1 MKKNK
6 KIGII
11 AILVLVFSISIIG
24 GIGFANRNDVK
35 AATVENINVL
45 DEYSLGKVFTIP
57 TAKIKVGDKTVDSE
71 YAYLVFPSGKASDK
85 SPIVLDEEGIYQLVY
100 TATVDGEKVKAIKNI
115 TVNKGIFKVG
125 NENSSVY
132 YGANSKLP
140 SVEGVVLSIVNGDT
154 FVYEEIIDLSDNT
167 KNDALIKFTMPT
179 TDRGKADV
187 EQLVIRLTDIYDE
200 SNYLEVFVKNVAD
213 VGEWALSQ
221 AYITAGARGQTAG
234 GWENAPSGS
243 IFHTNNYYGFPVG
256 FGMAGVPFG
265 TGVCDILTLSYD
277 FSENA
282 MYADSA
288 IYVGRGDM
296 IADFNDVES
305 FLNVWDGFATGEVRM
320 TIRGVGYKA
329 EAMNAVITCID
340 GEAPKQVITT
350 DTAPI
355 IKVELPTE
363 DGIPY
368 AIVGKEY
375 TIFNASAHDA
385 HDGVTDV
392 ATHVYYNYGKA
403 NQTVCNV
410 ENGKFVPSRSG
421 VYTIVYTA
429 IDNMMQTA
437 KKAVAVEVIDGEGL
451 TVDVT
456 NQKSK
461 GYTGKS
467 VVLFD
472 EIICNNPSGN
482 TTITVLVDGEEISP
496 VNGVYSFVPLKDGA
510 HTVEVK
516 VADYVKEEIVS
527 FVYNSARNYNPEIFD
542 DVLLPK
548 YIIQGEKFAFPSL
561 SGYDFSSG
569 SAKEHKTKIS
579 VKENG
584 GEEIAVDGNVY
595 APTQTGT
602 LEVIYT
608 VDIGGRTNRK
618 SFTTEVISVF
628 EGEDL
633 RIAKFFRPVSGN
645 PEIVA
650 GNNYISIIAD
660 KTASVEFVNR
670 VQVKDFYMT
679 FVVSESKNKFNRIN
693 IYLTDI
699 LDPSKQVK
707 FTYGKNMDGTANF
720 SVNDGASL
728 AVDASFI
735 DASKNFMLSFANGVA
750 YGSATLKNDVTTYL
764 DGRAYEGFSG
774 NMAYLTIEMAGIAG
788 QSELCLKN
796 INRQSLNNANKDRVA
811 PQILI
816 DAIFGDR
823 TINDVITIQNGFAAD
838 VLSNYLEFTLKIDS
852 PDGKPAVATDGT
864 VMDGVH
870 NDPTGTYQL
879 KLSSYGDYYIEFYAV
894 DGYGKDKTLSYYVNV
909 LDRVAPE
916 ITLGSAVKNAKV
928 GETIEVAKC
937 TLTDNITKDV
947 SVYICVEK
955 PDRSCDTVV
964 DGKFVANVAGEYT
977 VRYMAWDD
985 AGNYVFKS
993 YTITVK

>member
-6 KIGII
+6 KIGIL
-11 AILVLVFSISIIG
+11 AILVLVFSISIFG
-24 GIGFANRNDVK
+24 GIGLANRNQVK
-35 AATVENINVL
+35 AATVEGISVL
-45 DEYSLGKVFTIP
+45 DEYSLGKVLTIP
-57 TAKIKVGDKTVDSE
+57 SAKIKVGDKTVDSE
-71 YAYLVFPSGKASDK
+71 YAYIVFPSGKASDK
-85 SPIVLDEEGIYQLVY
+85 SPVVLDEEGIYQLVY
-100 TATVDGEKVKAIKNI
+100 TATVDGEKVKASKNI

-125 NENSSVY
+125 NESSSVY
-132 YGANSKLP
+132 YGAHSKLP
-140 SVEGVVLSIVNGDT
+140 SIEGVVLSLVNNDT
-154 FVYEEIIDLSDNT
+154 FIYEEIIDLSDNT

-179 TDRGKADV
+179 TEKGKADV
-187 EQLVIRLTDIYDE
+187 AQLVIRFTDIYDE
-200 SNYLEVFVKNVAD
+200 NNYLEVFVKNVAD
-213 VGEWALSQ
+213 IGDWALSQ
-221 AYITAGARGQTAG
+221 AYITAGANGQTAG
-234 GWENAPSGS
+234 GWENAPGGS
-243 IFHTNNYYGFPVG
+243 IFHTNNDYGFPVG

-265 TGVCDILTLSYD
+265 TSASDILTLSYD

-288 IYVGRGDM
+288 IYVGRGNM
-296 IADFNDVES
+296 IADFNDIES
-305 FLNVWDGFATGEVRM
+305 FMNLWDGFATGEVRM
-320 TIRGVGYKA
+320 SIRGVGYKA

-340 GEAPKQVITT
+340 GDTPKQAVTT
-350 DTAPI
+350 DSAPI

-363 DGIPY
+363 EGIPY

-375 TIFNASAHDA
+375 AIFNASAHDA

-392 ATHVYYNYGKA
+392 TAHVYYNYGKA

-429 IDNMMQTA
+429 IDNMWQTA
-437 KKAVAVEVIDGEGL
+437 RKVIDVEAVEGEGL

-456 NQKSK
+456 DTKTK

-467 VVLFD
+467 VVLFG

-482 TTITVLVDGEEISP
+482 VTITVLVDGEEILP

-516 VADYVKEEIVS
+516 AVDYVKEEIYS
-527 FVYNSARNYNPEIFD
+527 YEYNSVRNYNPEIFG
-542 DVLLPK
+542 DVSLPK
-548 YIIQGEKFAFPSL
+548 YIIQGEKFVFPAL

-569 SAKEHKTKIS
+569 SAKEHTTKIS

-584 GEEIAVDGNVY
+584 GNEIAVDGNAY

-608 VDIGGRTNRK
+608 VDVGGRSSKK
-618 SFTTEVISVF
+618 SFTTEVVSVF

-633 RIAKFFRPVSGN
+633 HIEKFFRPVSGN

-650 GNNYISIIAD
+650 GNNYISVISSGKA
-660 KTASVEFVNR
+660 TVEFINR
-670 VQVKDFYMT
+670 VQVKDFFMT
-679 FVVSESKNKFNRIN
+679 FVVSESKNKFSKIN
-693 IYLTDI
+693 IYLTDT

-707 FTYGKNMDGTANF
+707 FTYGKNVDGSANF

-728 AVDASFI
+728 PVDASFI
-735 DASKNFMLSFANGVA
+735 DASRNFMLSFANGEVH
-750 YGSATLKNDVTTYL
+750 GSATLKNDVTTYL

-774 NMAYLTIEMAGIAG
+774 NMAYLTIEMAGVAG
-788 QSELCLKN
+788 QSELCIKN
-796 INRQSLNNANKDRVA
+796 INRQSLNNSDKDRTA

-838 VLSNYLEFTLKIDS
+838 VLSNYLEFTLKIDA

-864 VMDGVH
+864 VMDGVR
-870 NDPTGTYQL
+870 NDPTGTYQIA
-879 KLSSYGDYYIEFYAV
+879 LSSYGDYYIEYYAV
-894 DGYGKDKTLSYYVNV
+894 DGYGREKTLSYYVNV

-916 ITLGSAVKNAKV
+916 IKLSAAVRNARV

-955 PDRSCDTVV
+955 PDGSCDTVV
-964 DGKFVANVAGEYT
+964 DGKFVANDAGEYT

-985 AGNYVFKS
+985 AGNYAFKS